1 VGVYGAASTE
11 RRKDGFES
19 VINDYPKLNIVT
31 ELQAFSSREKS
42 KAVMQS
48 ILQKYKNGQLQALV
62 AQNDEMA
69 IGASSAI

>member
-1 VGVYGAASTE
+1 MGVYGAASTE